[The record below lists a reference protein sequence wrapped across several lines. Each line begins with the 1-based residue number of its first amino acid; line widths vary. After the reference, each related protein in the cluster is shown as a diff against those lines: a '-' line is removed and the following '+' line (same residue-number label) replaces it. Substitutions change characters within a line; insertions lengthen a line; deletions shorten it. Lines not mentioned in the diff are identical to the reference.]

1 VQKQTKG
8 VQGILSPYH
17 THINTCAS
25 YSSTPYPELF
35 SNLKKQASGL
45 IGHSN
50 VGLCGMDWS
59 GSLGALE
66 QVWLNKGG
74 VATII
79 PLKQLEK
86 LCSMVYNS
94 PCNGG
99 AFICCTKDGE
109 VMLNNNGK
117 GMPYLDLREF
127 EAKAVLAFV
136 PEAALSFVQM
146 VQGNMEGF
154 T

>member
-1 VQKQTKG
+1 
-8 VQGILSPYH
+8 
-17 THINTCAS
+17 
-25 YSSTPYPELF
+25 
-35 SNLKKQASGL
+35 
-45 IGHSN
+45 
-50 VGLCGMDWS
+50 MDWS